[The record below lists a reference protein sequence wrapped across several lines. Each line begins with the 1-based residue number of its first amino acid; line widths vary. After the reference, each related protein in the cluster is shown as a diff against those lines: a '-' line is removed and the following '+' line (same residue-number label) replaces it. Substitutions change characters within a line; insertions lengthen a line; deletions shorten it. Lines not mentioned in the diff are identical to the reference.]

1 VTGSLIDVH
10 IHLLPA
16 AIIRAYRSRSA
27 PPLMEEDG
35 PSLVLRF
42 GSSYA
47 ERIPREVTDLRH
59 VLATMDANSVDAAV
73 LSINQPGVIGLP
85 PAEAIST
92 ARAANDELA
101 DLAAGSR
108 GRITGLATLPWQCP
122 ADAADELHRAVGIG
136 LRGAMACSN
145 VGGRSLDHPDFAP
158 VFAAAADR
166 DVPLLLHP
174 ALPLSAPTLG
184 GYGLTCAVGFLFD
197 TTTAVLRLVLNGL
210 FDRHPQ
216 IKLVLCHAG
225 SLLPQ
230 LAGRLDLEQQ
240 RGMLAGSHLRQER
253 LSADYLRLLYTDT
266 AGGSPAAVSSAL
278 KLFGP
283 GHVMFGSDAP
293 FWSQAVGLRILEQLA
308 LPAEQLADIRART
321 ATELFGLRR

>member
-1 VTGSLIDVH
+1 MTGSVIDVH
-10 IHLLPA
+10 IHLLPP
-16 AIIRAYRSRSA
+16 AILRAYRSRSA
-27 PPLMEEDG
+27 PPMIEEDG

-42 GSSYA
+42 GPGYA

-59 VLATMDANSVDAAV
+59 VVATMDSTGVDAAV

-85 PAEAIST
+85 PDAAIPT

-101 DLAAGSR
+101 ELAAGSR

-122 ADAADELHRAVGIG
+122 ADAAEELYRAVDIG

-145 VGGRSLDHPDFAP
+145 VGGRPLDDPEYAP
-158 VFAAAADR
+158 VFAAAADL

-184 GYGLTCAVGFLFD
+184 DYGLTCAIGFLFD
-197 TTTAVLRLVLNGL
+197 TTTAVLRLVLGGL
-210 FDRHPQ
+210 FDRHPRL
-216 IKLVLCHAG
+216 KLVLCHAG

-240 RGMLAGSHLRQER
+240 RGMLAGGYLRHDR

-293 FWSQAVGLRILEQLA
+293 FWSQAVGLQVLEQLS
-308 LPAEQLADIRART
+308 LPAEQLDDIRGRT
-321 ATELFGLRR
+321 ATDVFGLRR